1 MLLTVTRC
9 GIVVFVA
16 MKCSSGEPGLTP
28 CVHRGPVCWG
38 PVCLLCQYERAAG
51 LPASRSRGT
60 ARGASRAP
68 PSPACPR
75 GRGADHRAQGSC
87 FLSSLFSSFFFFFK
101 SFEVECTHVSV
112 RPHAFS
118 QPATP
123 LHPAGQEPQRAQP
136 PTSPPVTLQPSP
148 PARLTTLLMS
158 NIEQFTCFKPHDF
171 GNFPWHLKPAYYVS
185 IEQGLVPAQAGT
197 D

>member
-1 MLLTVTRC
+1 MSGRPAFQPPAPGGQPGALAAPRPLL
-9 GIVVFVA
+9 
-16 MKCSSGEPGLTP
+16 
-28 CVHRGPVCWG
+28 
-38 PVCLLCQYERAAG
+38 
-51 LPASRSRGT
+51 
-60 ARGASRAP
+60 RAP
-68 PSPACPR
+68 GGGVLTTAPKA
-75 GRGADHRAQGSC
+75 RAS
-87 FLSSLFSSFFFFFK
+87 FPPFSVRFFFFFK